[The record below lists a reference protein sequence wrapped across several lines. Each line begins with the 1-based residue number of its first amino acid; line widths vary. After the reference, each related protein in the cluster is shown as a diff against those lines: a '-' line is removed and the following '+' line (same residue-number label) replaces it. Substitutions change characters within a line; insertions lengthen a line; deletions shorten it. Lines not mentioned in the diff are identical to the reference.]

1 MPSKAGPIWGWLS
14 HHKPEVTRSK
24 LVGGIKPTFFL
35 IFISISFQFSLPNTY
50 NRKLKL
56 KYSTI
61 KHAALRVKSKLPS
74 YNIIKVS
81 SKSHQFQTCFP
92 VYSHH
97 PSSHPKTPPKISPG
111 GHTPQTE
118 PFVVHP
124 PVVEKNITP
133 TNMTDFAYLK
143 MDKVT
148 TPKISSKTTNISSP
162 EVTIQHFHTT
172 TQSLL
177 FITHTLHT
185 LLKSSYVEDT
195 SLSNS
200 PQPQPQPQTQTQ
212 RQPQTQTQT
221 QTQRQNP
228 HHNNPTT
235 HFHATCLTK

>member
-1 MPSKAGPIWGWLS
+1 MQRLESNQSFP
-14 HHKPEVTRSK
+14 VT
-24 LVGGIKPTFFL
+24 T
-35 IFISISFQFSLPNTY
+35 
-50 NRKLKL
+50 
-56 KYSTI
+56 
-61 KHAALRVKSKLPS
+61 
-74 YNIIKVS
+74 S

-118 PFVVHP
+118 PFVVRP

-133 TNMTDFAYLK
+133 TSMTDFAYLK

-172 TQSLL
+172 TQSPL
-177 FITHTLHT
+177 FITHILHT

-200 PQPQPQPQTQTQ
+200 PQPQ
-212 RQPQTQTQT
+212 T

-228 HHNNPTT
+228 HHINPHHINPHHNNTTT